1 MVDQFSHTR
10 SIALPF
16 DVARRAKFAMSGL
29 TRWAAARELL
39 PSPVLRALLETAYSV
54 QLDLDAAMRLVERA
68 DRDGQP
74 LDAAELTGWR
84 FVQETLQEAIG
95 FDPADVAP
103 SLARYYGTERFVW
116 RHRPSNL
123 REMSH
128 EDIVRWTRAM
138 LPMAVGGT
146 PVEVPPE
153 PALPT
158 LSPEEA
164 ALGATVFDGGL
175 ERVSDHG
182 VR

>member
-1 MVDQFSHTR
+1 MVIQDCRR
-10 SIALPF
+10 SVALPF
-16 DVARRAKFAMSGL
+16 DVARRAAFALSGL

-39 PSPVLRALLETAYSV
+39 PSPVLRALLDTAHSV
-54 QLDLDAAMRLVERA
+54 RLDLDAAMRLVERA

-74 LDAAELTGWR
+74 LDAAELTAWR
-84 FVQETLQEAIG
+84 VVQETLQEAIG
-95 FDPADVAP
+95 YDPSKVAP

-128 EDIVRWTRAM
+128 EDIVRWTRSI
-138 LPMAVGGT
+138 LLMAVGGT

-153 PALPT
+153 PALAT
-158 LSPEEA
+158 LDPEATA
-164 ALGATVFDGGL
+164 ALEAVVLDGGL
-175 ERVSDHG
+175 ERVSDQG